1 MREAEIVKSDLER
14 MRQRVTALETEL
26 KLSEEFEQEMK
37 EKVES
42 YAERFNAERSRNA
55 VNPFD

>member
-1 MREAEIVKSDLER
+1 MRRVEFVKSDLK
-14 MRQRVTALETEL
+14 MAQQKVADLESEL

-42 YAERFNAERSRNA
+42 YAERFNVERSRSA

>member
-1 MREAEIVKSDLER
+1 MRKAEIVKSDLK
-14 MRQRVTALETEL
+14 MAQQKVADLESEL

-37 EKVES
+37 EKVEN